1 MLFTD
6 PNYPSIIQIIQI
18 IHKLLLNIPQL
29 VILIH
34 QIPIQI
40 DQKSKTFMYT
50 YHMACNCVLTP

>member
-6 PNYPSIIQIIQI
+6 PNYPSIIQI

-50 YHMACNCVLTP
+50 YRMACNCVLTP

>member
-1 MLFTD
+1 MNYLNY
-6 PNYPSIIQIIQI
+6 PNYPQI
-18 IHKLLLNIPQL
+18 IHKFLLSIPQL

-50 YHMACNCVLTP
+50 YHMACNCALTP